1 MGAGCSSQPP
11 RRSAHEVEQHAR
23 KLSVLAPHERPD
35 PLRAVKLGVDPT
47 ALINEHYDFGGVRR
61 ERDACAVSLRVQCF
75 DGEHEPLRPMW
86 PHMVVPQASSVRV
99 GSAPCIV

>member
-11 RRSAHEVEQHAR
+11 RRSEQEVEQHAR

-47 ALINEHYDFGGVRR
+47 ALINEQRLWRCEPRVRR
-61 ERDACAVSLRVQCF
+61 LRYIAAREVLSRRTS
-75 DGEHEPLRPMW
+75 PNMV
-86 PHMVVPQASSVRV
+86 VVPQASSARA
-99 GSAPCIV
+99 GSARCIV